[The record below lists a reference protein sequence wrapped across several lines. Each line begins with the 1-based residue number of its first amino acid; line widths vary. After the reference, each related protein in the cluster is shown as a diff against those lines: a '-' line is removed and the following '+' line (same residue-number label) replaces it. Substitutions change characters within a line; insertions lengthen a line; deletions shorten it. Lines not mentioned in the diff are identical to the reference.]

1 MKREVFV
8 RAAEAGDEVVF
19 ERATGAF
26 GGIAS
31 VDVGRDQLI
40 IHLFGSEVFLEG
52 GRGLVVKSLEPGS

>member
-19 ERATGAF
+19 ERANGAF

-40 IHLFGSEVFLEG
+40 INLFGSEVVLEG
-52 GRGLVVKSLEPGS
+52 CRGFIVKTL